1 MNLKYFFD
9 QYKNLS
15 LTIKALIW
23 TIFVGTT
30 MWIVMDRIQNQHI
43 RGFFFTELSHELKKQ
58 AKADRLAFDHHIEMH
73 NRSALLITSQ
83 QRLQSY
89 VFSDAWLNRSTQET
103 EIKHHYR
110 PPKWLPPSSV
120 MRTFFHARFAS
131 LIDVEGNVREMYH
144 HFPEDP
150 PETLL
155 KPGGLMQKLS
165 HNQAYMT
172 DIEGFPY
179 VLTAR
184 SIKNEAEE
192 DVATLMLIS
201 PLDDDFL
208 MDAAEG
214 LVNSDVIM
222 TLLFEGK
229 IIASS
234 DPDLLPPGTVAK
246 TVEDKY
252 LALGSSFFDQGASN
266 LEVQFTSFIPVEKAQ
281 HFANE
286 ILSAVHQQ
294 RTIFALIMIFS
305 FALITFIIARK
316 IKRLTWQVA
325 TFSRESL
332 GIDIKQRGDEVSRI
346 SMSFQQLKAS
356 ILRTIKRADAI
367 SKGNYNYE
375 SQHETNDRDQLGRAL
390 SNMNNTLQNQAE
402 ALRAKQIELK
412 AMNDELEALNQEL
425 EKRVEER
432 TEELLEANEE
442 ITSLN
447 EQLQSEN
454 LRMGAELDITRKLQQ
469 MVLPKHSE
477 LQKIK
482 GLDVAGFMEPADE
495 IGGDYYDVLQHNGR
509 VKIGIGDV
517 TGHGLESGVLMLM
530 VQMAVRT
537 LLANNVTN
545 SEDFLNI
552 LNRAVFDNV
561 KRMDSD
567 KNLTLSLLDYHKGSL
582 RLTGQHEEVLLV
594 RKGGIIERIDTIDL
608 GFMVGL
614 EPNIEPFVAQF
625 ELHLEAGDGVVLYT
639 DGITEAKNVEN
650 QRYGVDKL
658 CQVVSQHWQK
668 SSIEIQKAVVEDV
681 RQFIG
686 DEKLHD
692 DITLLVI
699 KQKTTIPPSTKVL
712 N

>member
-1 MNLKYFFD
+1 
-9 QYKNLS
+9 
-15 LTIKALIW
+15 
-23 TIFVGTT
+23 
-30 MWIVMDRIQNQHI
+30 
-43 RGFFFTELSHELKKQ
+43 
-58 AKADRLAFDHHIEMH
+58 
-73 NRSALLITSQ
+73 
-83 QRLQSY
+83 
-89 VFSDAWLNRSTQET
+89 
-103 EIKHHYR
+103 
-110 PPKWLPPSSV
+110 
-120 MRTFFHARFAS
+120 
-131 LIDVEGNVREMYH
+131 
-144 HFPEDP
+144 
-150 PETLL
+150 
-155 KPGGLMQKLS
+155 
-165 HNQAYMT
+165 MT
-172 DIEGFPY
+172 KIEGSPY
-179 VLTAR
+179 VLSAR
-184 SIKNEAEE
+184 SAENEAGEV
-192 DVATLMLIS
+192 VATLMLVS

-208 MDAAEG
+208 MNAAQG
-214 LVNSDVIM
+214 LVNADVIM
-222 TLLFEGK
+222 TLLSKKNE

-234 DPDLLPPGTVAK
+234 DPDLLAAGTMAETLK
-246 TVEDKY
+246 DQY
-252 LALGSSFFDQGASN
+252 LATGLSHFDDGGSD
-266 LEVQFTSFIPVEKAQ
+266 LEMKFTSFIPVEKAQ
-281 HFANE
+281 HFTNE
-286 ILSAVHQQ
+286 ILTAVHQQ
-294 RTIFALIMIFS
+294 RAIFALIMIFS
-305 FALITFIIARK
+305 FALITFLIARN
-316 IKRLTWQVA
+316 IKRLTQQIVV
-325 TFSRESL
+325 FSRDSL
-332 GIDIKQRGDEVSRI
+332 GINLERHGDEI
-346 SMSFQQLKAS
+346 MQITMSFLQLKQS
-356 ILRTIKRADAI
+356 ILRTIRRADAI
-367 SKGNYNYE
+367 SKGNYKYE
-375 SQHETNDRDQLGRAL
+375 TLYKINDRDQLGRAL

-402 ALRAKQIELK
+402 DLRAKHVELR
-412 AMNDELEALNQEL
+412 AMNDNLETLNQEL
-425 EKRVEER
+425 EKRVAER
-432 TEELLEANEE
+432 TEELLSANEE

-469 MVLPKHSE
+469 MVLPKYEE

-545 SEDFLNI
+545 PEDFLNI
-552 LNRAVFDNV
+552 LNRAVFANV

-658 CQVVSQHWQK
+658 CQVVSQHWHQ
-668 SSIEIQKAVVEDV
+668 SSIKIQKAVVKDV

-699 KQKTTIPPSTKVL
+699 KEKSIPKRKQHYTQTIQ
-712 N
+712 